1 MSIEIKRLS
10 YLPNNINVIDNI
22 SLMMNEGISTF
33 LGQNGSGKT
42 TLMKLISKVI
52 DPTDGEVLID
62 GINIKDIKKYYLAKL
77 ITYVSQDRENI
88 QGFTV
93 FEYAEMGRFP
103 YQNFYGKYD
112 NNSLGVIENSLRL
125 VNLYQRRDDLVNNLS
140 GGEMQILRIARA
152 LTQDTKIILFDEPT
166 SNLDIKNTKRVKDL
180 IYKLKDMGK
189 KILISTHDIDF
200 AESISDFIFM
210 IKEGKLIYSGIKEKV
225 LTKENIIDCYDLD
238 IYEGT
243 KIKLF

>member
-125 VNLYQRRDDLVNNLS
+125 VNLYKRRDDLVNNLS

-152 LTQDTKIILFDEPT
+152 LTQDTEIVLFDEPT

>member
-62 GINIKDIKKYYLAKL
+62 DINIKDIKKYYLAKL

-112 NNSLGVIENSLRL
+112 NNSLEVIENSLRL
-125 VNLYQRRDDLVNNLS
+125 VNLYKRRDDLVNNLS

>member
-1 MSIEIKRLS
+1 LSIEIKRLS

-125 VNLYQRRDDLVNNLS
+125 VNLYQRRHDLVNNLS

-189 KILISTHDIDF
+189 NILISTHDIDF

-225 LTKENIIDCYDLD
+225 LTKENIINCYDLD

>member
-1 MSIEIKRLS
+1 M
-10 YLPNNINVIDNI
+10 
-22 SLMMNEGISTF
+22 
-33 LGQNGSGKT
+33 GQNGSGKT

-112 NNSLGVIENSLRL
+112 NNSLEVIENSLRL
-125 VNLYQRRDDLVNNLS
+125 VNLYKRRDDLVNNLS

-152 LTQDTKIILFDEPT
+152 LTQDTEIVLFDEPT

-180 IYKLKDMGK
+180 IFKLKDMGK
-189 KILISTHDIDF
+189 KILISTHDIEF

>member
-1 MSIEIKRLS
+1 MSIKIKRLS
-10 YLPNNINVIDNI
+10 YSPNNINVLDNI
-22 SLMMNEGISTF
+22 SLDINGGITTF

-42 TLMKLISKVI
+42 TLMKLISKLI
-52 DPTDGEVLID
+52 DPTNGEVLIND
-62 GINIKDIKKYYLAKL
+62 INVKAIKKYDLSKL
-77 ITYVSQDRENI
+77 ITYISQDRENI

-93 FEYAEMGRFP
+93 FEYTEMGRFP

-112 NNSLGVIENSLRL
+112 NKSLEAIENSLRM
-125 VNLYQRRDDLVNNLS
+125 VNLYKRRDDLVNNLS

-152 LTQDTKIILFDEPT
+152 LTQDTEIILFDEPT

-180 IYKLKDMGK
+180 ILKLKDLGK
-189 KILISTHDIDF
+189 KILISTHDINF

-210 IKEGKLIYSGIKEKV
+210 IKEGKLIHSDIKGKV

-243 KIKLF
+243 EIKLF

>member
-225 LTKENIIDCYDLD
+225 LTKENIINCYDLD

>member
-1 MSIEIKRLS
+1 MSIELKSIY
-10 YLPNNINVIDNI
+10 YLPDNAEVIKDVSLIINK
-22 SLMMNEGISTF
+22 GISTF

-42 TLMKLISKVI
+42 TLMKLISKLI
-52 DPTDGEVLID
+52 TPTKGKIT
-62 GINIKDIKKYYLAKL
+62 INQNNISNIKKYDLSKL
-77 ITYVSQDRENI
+77 ITYISQDRENI

-112 NNSLGVIENSLRL
+112 IKSLEVIENSLRL
-125 VNLYQRRDDLVNNLS
+125 VNLYKRKDELVNNLS

-152 LTQDTKIILFDEPT
+152 LTQDTEIILFDEPT

-180 IYKLKDMGK
+180 IFKLKDMNK
-189 KILISTHDIDF
+189 QILISTHDINF
-200 AESISDFIFM
+200 AESISNFIFM
-210 IKEGKLIYSGIKEKV
+210 IKEGKLIYSGEKDKV

-238 IYEGT
+238 VYESAE
-243 KIKLF
+243 IKLF

>member
-1 MSIEIKRLS
+1 MSIKIKRLS
-10 YLPNNINVIDNI
+10 YSPNNINVLDNI
-22 SLMMNEGISTF
+22 SLDINGGITTF

-42 TLMKLISKVI
+42 TLMKLISKLI
-52 DPTDGEVLID
+52 DPTNGEVLIND
-62 GINIKDIKKYYLAKL
+62 INVKAIKKYDLSKL
-77 ITYVSQDRENI
+77 ITYISQDRENI

-93 FEYAEMGRFP
+93 FEYTEMGRFP

-112 NNSLGVIENSLRL
+112 NKSLEAIENSLRM
-125 VNLYQRRDDLVNNLS
+125 VNLYKRRDDLVNNLS

-152 LTQDTKIILFDEPT
+152 LTQDTEIILFDEPT

-180 IYKLKDMGK
+180 ILKLKDLGK
-189 KILISTHDIDF
+189 KILISTHDINF

-210 IKEGKLIYSGIKEKV
+210 IKEGKLIYSDIKEKV

-243 KIKLF
+243 EIKLF

>member
-112 NNSLGVIENSLRL
+112 NNSLEVIENSLRL
-125 VNLYQRRDDLVNNLS
+125 VNLY
-140 GGEMQILRIARA
+140 
-152 LTQDTKIILFDEPT
+152 
-166 SNLDIKNTKRVKDL
+166 KRK
-180 IYKLKDMGK
+180 
-189 KILISTHDIDF
+189 ST
-200 AESISDFIFM
+200 
-210 IKEGKLIYSGIKEKV
+210 
-225 LTKENIIDCYDLD
+225 N
-238 IYEGT
+238 
-243 KIKLF
+243 

>member
-1 MSIEIKRLS
+1 LSIEIKRLS

>member
-22 SLMMNEGISTF
+22 SLMMNERISTF

-42 TLMKLISKVI
+42 TLMKLISKLI
-52 DPTDGEVLID
+52 EPTDGEVLID
-62 GINIKDIKKYYLAKL
+62 DINIKDIKKYYLSKL

-112 NNSLGVIENSLRL
+112 NNSLEVIENSLRL
-125 VNLYQRRDDLVNNLS
+125 VNLYKRRDDLVNNLS

-152 LTQDTKIILFDEPT
+152 LTQDTEIVLFDEPT

-180 IYKLKDMGK
+180 IYKLKNMGK

>member
-112 NNSLGVIENSLRL
+112 NNSLEVIENSLRL
-125 VNLYQRRDDLVNNLS
+125 VNLYKRRDDLVNNLS

-152 LTQDTKIILFDEPT
+152 LTQDTEIVLFDEPT

-180 IYKLKDMGK
+180 IFKLKDMGK

>member
-1 MSIEIKRLS
+1 
-10 YLPNNINVIDNI
+10 
-22 SLMMNEGISTF
+22 MNEGISTF

-112 NNSLGVIENSLRL
+112 NNSLEVIENSLRL
-125 VNLYQRRDDLVNNLS
+125 VNLYQRRHDLVNNLS

>member
-1 MSIEIKRLS
+1 MSIKIKKLS
-10 YLPNNINVIDNI
+10 YSPNNINVLDNI
-22 SLMMNEGISTF
+22 SLDINGGTTTF

-42 TLMKLISKVI
+42 TLMKLISKLI
-52 DPTDGEVLID
+52 DPTNGEVLIND
-62 GINIKDIKKYYLAKL
+62 INVKDIKKYDLSKL
-77 ITYVSQDRENI
+77 ITYISQDRENI

-112 NNSLGVIENSLRL
+112 NKSLEAIENSLRI
-125 VNLYQRRDDLVNNLS
+125 VNLYKRRDDLVNNLS

-152 LTQDTKIILFDEPT
+152 LTQDTEIILFDEPT

-180 IYKLKDMGK
+180 ILKLKDLGK
-189 KILISTHDIDF
+189 KILISTHDINF

-210 IKEGKLIYSGIKEKV
+210 IKEGKLIYSDIKEKA

-243 KIKLF
+243 EIKLF

>member
-1 MSIEIKRLS
+1 LSIEIKRLS

-125 VNLYQRRDDLVNNLS
+125 VNLYQRRHDLVNNLS

>member
-112 NNSLGVIENSLRL
+112 NNSLEVIENSLRL
-125 VNLYQRRDDLVNNLS
+125 VNLYKRRDDLVNNLS

-180 IYKLKDMGK
+180 IFKLKDMGK

>member
-125 VNLYQRRDDLVNNLS
+125 VNLYQRSPMCSLMTRDVKDV
-140 GGEMQILRIARA
+140 ARA
-152 LTQDTKIILFDEPT
+152 SGAAQRSGCG
-166 SNLDIKNTKRVKDL
+166 SN
-180 IYKLKDMGK
+180 
-189 KILISTHDIDF
+189 
-200 AESISDFIFM
+200 
-210 IKEGKLIYSGIKEKV
+210 
-225 LTKENIIDCYDLD
+225 
-238 IYEGT
+238 
-243 KIKLF
+243 

>member
-112 NNSLGVIENSLRL
+112 NNSLEVIENSLRL
-125 VNLYQRRDDLVNNLS
+125 VNLYKRRDDLVNNLS

-152 LTQDTKIILFDEPT
+152 LTQDTEIVLFDEPT

-180 IYKLKDMGK
+180 IFKLKDMGK

-243 KIKLF
+243 EIKLF

>member
-1 MSIEIKRLS
+1 M
-10 YLPNNINVIDNI
+10 
-22 SLMMNEGISTF
+22 
-33 LGQNGSGKT
+33 GQNGSGKT

-112 NNSLGVIENSLRL
+112 NNSLEVIENSLRL

-152 LTQDTKIILFDEPT
+152 LTQDTEIVLFDEPT

-180 IYKLKDMGK
+180 IFKLKDMGK

>member
-112 NNSLGVIENSLRL
+112 NNSLEVIENSLRL
-125 VNLYQRRDDLVNNLS
+125 VNLYKRRDDLVNNLS

-152 LTQDTKIILFDEPT
+152 LTQDTEIVLFDEPT

-180 IYKLKDMGK
+180 ICKLKDMGK

>member
-1 MSIEIKRLS
+1 LSIEIKRLS
-10 YLPNNINVIDNI
+10 YLPDNFYVINNVSLVI
-22 SLMMNEGISTF
+22 NEGISTF

-42 TLMKLISKVI
+42 TLMKLISKLI
-52 DPTDGEVLID
+52 DPTNGEVLINH
-62 GINIKDIKKYYLAKL
+62 INVKDIKKYDLSKI
-77 ITYVSQDRENI
+77 ITYISQDRENI

-112 NNSLGVIENSLRL
+112 NKSLEIIENSLSL
-125 VNLYQRRDDLVNNLS
+125 VNLYEKRDDLVNNLS

-152 LTQDTKIILFDEPT
+152 LIQDTEIILFDEPT

-180 IYKLKDMGK
+180 IFKLKDLGK
-189 KILISTHDIDF
+189 QILISTHDINY

-210 IKEGKLIYSGIKEKV
+210 IKAGKLIYSGKKEKV
-225 LTKENIIDCYDLD
+225 LNKENIIDCYDLET
-238 IYEGT
+238 YEST
-243 KIKLF
+243 EIKLF

>member
-93 FEYAEMGRFP
+93 FEYTEMGRFP

-125 VNLYQRRDDLVNNLS
+125 VNLYQRRHDLVNNLS

>member
-1 MSIEIKRLS
+1 LSIEIKRLS
-10 YLPNNINVIDNI
+10 YFPNNINVIDNI

-112 NNSLGVIENSLRL
+112 NNSLGAIENSLRL
-125 VNLYQRRDDLVNNLS
+125 VNLYQRRHDLVNNLS

>member
-1 MSIEIKRLS
+1 M
-10 YLPNNINVIDNI
+10 
-22 SLMMNEGISTF
+22 
-33 LGQNGSGKT
+33 GQNGSGKT

-112 NNSLGVIENSLRL
+112 NNSLEVIENSLRL
-125 VNLYQRRDDLVNNLS
+125 VNLYKRRDDLVNNLS

-180 IYKLKDMGK
+180 IFKLKDMGK

>member
-1 MSIEIKRLS
+1 MSIKIKRLS
-10 YLPNNINVIDNI
+10 YSPNNINVLDNI
-22 SLMMNEGISTF
+22 SLDINGGITTF

-42 TLMKLISKVI
+42 TLMKLISKLI
-52 DPTDGEVLID
+52 DPTNGEVLIND
-62 GINIKDIKKYYLAKL
+62 INVKDIKKYDLSKL
-77 ITYVSQDRENI
+77 ITYISQDRENI

-112 NNSLGVIENSLRL
+112 NKSLEAIENSLRI
-125 VNLYQRRDDLVNNLS
+125 VNLYKRRDDLVNNLS

-152 LTQDTKIILFDEPT
+152 LTQDTEIILFDEPT

-180 IYKLKDMGK
+180 ILKLKDLGK
-189 KILISTHDIDF
+189 KILISTHDINF

-210 IKEGKLIYSGIKEKV
+210 IKEGKLIYSDIKEKA

-243 KIKLF
+243 EIKLF

>member
-42 TLMKLISKVI
+42 TLMKLISKLI

-125 VNLYQRRDDLVNNLS
+125 VNLYKRRDDLVNNLS

-152 LTQDTKIILFDEPT
+152 LTQDTEIVLFDEPT

>member
-1 MSIEIKRLS
+1 
-10 YLPNNINVIDNI
+10 
-22 SLMMNEGISTF
+22 MNEGISTF

>member
-1 MSIEIKRLS
+1 MGIELKNIN
-10 YLPNNINVIDNI
+10 YLPDNAEVIKDI
-22 SLMMNEGISTF
+22 SLIINNDISTF

-42 TLMKLISKVI
+42 TLMKLISKLI
-52 DPTDGEVLID
+52 TPTKGEIT
-62 GINIKDIKKYYLAKL
+62 INENNISDIKKYDLSKL
-77 ITYVSQDRENI
+77 ITYISQDRENI

-112 NNSLGVIENSLRL
+112 FKSLEVIENSLRL
-125 VNLYQRRDDLVNNLS
+125 VNLYKRKNELVNNLS

-152 LTQDTKIILFDEPT
+152 LTQDTEIILFDEPT

-180 IYKLKDMGK
+180 IFKLKDMNK
-189 KILISTHDIDF
+189 QILISTHDINF

-210 IKEGKLIYSGIKEKV
+210 IKEGKLIYSGEKDKV
-225 LTKENIIDCYDLD
+225 LTKKNIIDCYDLD
-238 IYEGT
+238 VYESAE
-243 KIKLF
+243 IKLF

>member
-125 VNLYQRRDDLVNNLS
+125 VNLYQRRHDLVNNLS

>member
-1 MSIEIKRLS
+1 LSIEIKRLS

-112 NNSLGVIENSLRL
+112 NNSLEVIENSLRL
-125 VNLYQRRDDLVNNLS
+125 VNLYKRRDDLVNNLS

-152 LTQDTKIILFDEPT
+152 LTQDTEIVLFDEPT

-180 IYKLKDMGK
+180 IFKLKDMGK

>member
-1 MSIEIKRLS
+1 M
-10 YLPNNINVIDNI
+10 
-22 SLMMNEGISTF
+22 
-33 LGQNGSGKT
+33 GQNGSGKT

-112 NNSLGVIENSLRL
+112 NNSLEVIENSLRL
-125 VNLYQRRDDLVNNLS
+125 VNLYKRRDDLVNNLS

-152 LTQDTKIILFDEPT
+152 LTQDTEIVLFDEPT

-180 IYKLKDMGK
+180 IFKLKDMGK